1 MPRRD
6 RARQPKVGARP
17 SPDEEKGSSRFG
29 AAEVTWLQPFPD
41 RLLEPAAQRDSE
53 PEALL
58 LIQESVELAFL
69 TVIQL
74 LTPQQRAALIL
85 RDVLGWSA
93 KEAADLLGVSVAAA
107 NSALQRARATL
118 RTQLPPRKPE
128 WPSGVEASAA
138 ERELLRKYV
147 DAAEQQD
154 LAALESLI
162 REDAVFRM
170 PPDPL
175 ITVGRDAILR
185 LWAAG
190 GFGSERFGRVRCVT
204 TRANRQPAVAYY
216 VLANGETTYK
226 ALTLV
231 VLRIEEGGIA
241 EVVNFLPE
249 VFEAFGL
256 PPTLESTAGTT
267 EAS

>member
-1 MPRRD
+1 M
-6 RARQPKVGARP
+6 
-17 SPDEEKGSSRFG
+17 
-29 AAEVTWLQPFPD
+29 
-41 RLLEPAAQRDSE
+41 
-53 PEALL
+53 
-58 LIQESVELAFL
+58 
-69 TVIQL
+69 IQL

-118 RTQLPPRKPE
+118 RAHLPSRKPE

-170 PPDPL
+170 PPEPL

-185 LWAAG
+185 LWAEG
-190 GFGSERFGRVRCVT
+190 GFGSERFGRVRCAT

-216 VLANGETTYK
+216 VLANGETTY
-226 ALTLV
+226 
-231 VLRIEEGGIA
+231 R
-241 EVVNFLPE
+241 P
-249 VFEAFGL
+249 
-256 PPTLESTAGTT
+256 
-267 EAS
+267 